1 MSGKQGRSSAVVGV
15 GVIVVF
21 LSVFLSCVST
31 TIEGA
36 TYVVG
41 DTSGWTYNVQ
51 SWTKGKKFKAGDVL
65 VFNYDPNLHNVA
77 VVDSNGYKG
86 CSSSSNKS
94 NNNKAYST
102 GKDQLKLSKGPN
114 YFICSIPGHC
124 PGGLKLFINAS

>member
-21 LSVFLSCVST
+21 LSVFLSCLST

-65 VFNYDPNLHNVA
+65 